1 MKKYY
6 ILICGLFLL
15 HFSTI
20 AQRKTIIGVV
30 AFTNS
35 DESGNSEMRSNHADH
50 SQQDK
55 YTAIIQEAVENTFV
69 NTKRFTLVERDKMD
83 QINAEKKLE
92 KGDAYIDN
100 SVIQQSA
107 ALGAQY
113 LVLGSISK
121 ANEGMDPRYAAAMG
135 YSNSPHAE
143 IAFNLRVVDVAT
155 GEVVASNTF
164 NATEKGKTAFDKA
177 LDVIRPDV
185 EDFIRKN
192 FKLILTLAQVE
203 KKDSSGAA
211 TKVLIAGGSSLGMKV
226 STSFKV
232 YEVSEIEV
240 DGKKIERK
248 LPLGK
253 VTVTD
258 IPDENFSEC
267 IVNEGGAAI
276 ASKLA
281 SGSKIKCEMII
292 E

>member
-6 ILICGLFLL
+6 ILICGFILL

-35 DESGNSEMRSNHADH
+35 DESGNSELRSNHADH

-55 YTAIIQEAVENTFV
+55 YTTIIQEDVENTFV
-69 NTKRFTLVERDKMD
+69 STKRFTLVERDKMD
-83 QINAEKKLE
+83 QLKAEKNLE
-92 KGDAYIDN
+92 KGDAYIDG
-100 SVIQQSA
+100 SVIEQSA

-121 ANEGMDPRYAAAMG
+121 ANEGMDRGYAAAMG
-135 YSNSPHAE
+135 YSTSPHAE
-143 IAFNLRVVDVAT
+143 ISFSLRVVDVAT

-164 NATEKGKTAFDKA
+164 SASEKGKTAFDKA
-177 LDVIRPDV
+177 LNELRPDV

-203 KKDSSGAA
+203 KKDSGGAA
-211 TKVLIAGGSSLGMKV
+211 TKVLIAGGSSLGLKV
-226 STSFKV
+226 NEAFKV

-253 VTVTD
+253 VTINDVQ
-258 IPDENFSEC
+258 DENFSEC

-276 ASKLA
+276 ASKAA
-281 SGSKIKCEMII
+281 SGSKIKCEMIL